1 MHTPQPLSLGI
12 IGMTEGNGHPYSWS
26 AIFNNYDRA
35 AMTAE
40 CPFPVIPAYLNR
52 VSPETIGIPGAKV
65 TCVYCDRRQDAEHVA
80 RLSRIPTVVD
90 RPEDMIG
97 QVDAV
102 LIATDIGA
110 EHVQRARPFL
120 DADIP
125 VFIDKPLCDNREDL
139 AFFSARVAAGARL
152 LSSSALRYAKELAPY
167 CNGNFHEIG
176 EPRSIVLSAAK
187 KWETYG
193 IHALETVYPLLGP
206 GFESIRNTGSERRN
220 IVHIKHRRGVDVV
233 IVNIYDQPYSAGI
246 QIGGTEGCLT
256 IRLADTYS
264 TFRAQLVAFVD
275 YLRSGV
281 RPFPFSQTEELMR
294 LVIGG
299 IESRQQQGKEIM
311 V

>member
-1 MHTPQPLSLGI
+1 MRHPQSLSLGI

-52 VSPETIGIPGAKV
+52 VPSETIGIPGAKV

-125 VFIDKPLCDNREDL
+125 VFIDKPLCDNRDDL

-176 EPRSIVLSAAK
+176 KPLSIVLSVAK

-220 IVHIKHRRGVDVV
+220 IVHIKHRLGVDVV
-233 IVNIYDQPYSAGI
+233 IVNIYDQLHSAGI
-246 QIGGTEGCLT
+246 QICGTEGCLT

-299 IESRQQQGKEIM
+299 IESRQQHGKEIM

>member
-1 MHTPQPLSLGI
+1 MPIFRSSL
-12 IGMTEGNGHPYSWS
+12 T
-26 AIFNNYDRA
+26 
-35 AMTAE
+35 
-40 CPFPVIPAYLNR
+40 
-52 VSPETIGIPGAKV
+52 SPCATIAK
-65 TCVYCDRRQDAEHVA
+65 TS
-80 RLSRIPTVVD
+80 L
-90 RPEDMIG
+90 
-97 QVDAV
+97 
-102 LIATDIGA
+102 L
-110 EHVQRARPFL
+110 RARSCRRLPALLQRF
-120 DADIP
+120 A
-125 VFIDKPLCDNREDL
+125 LCQG
-139 AFFSARVAAGARL
+139 VGA
-152 LSSSALRYAKELAPY
+152 Y

-275 YLRSGV
+275 YAMASGL
-281 RPFPFSQTEELMR
+281 FLSAR
-294 LVIGG
+294 LK
-299 IESRQQQGKEIM
+299 S
-311 V
+311 